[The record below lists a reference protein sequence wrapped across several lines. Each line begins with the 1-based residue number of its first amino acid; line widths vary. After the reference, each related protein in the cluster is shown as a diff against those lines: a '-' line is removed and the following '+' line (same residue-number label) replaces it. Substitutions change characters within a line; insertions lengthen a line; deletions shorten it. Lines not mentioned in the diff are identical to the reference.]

1 MDDRIN
7 LYLFV
12 GFWLL
17 LIIGSVT
24 GVLVFYT
31 DFGPSETSEEVDY
44 SVSVPEEALVGEEI
58 EAQLNSEEA
67 EVQEIEARL
76 DGEII
81 GETDEEGRIEFISE
95 EEGIKTLIFE
105 TEREITRN
113 IKFES
118 EEPEEINLDL
128 EVDKDDVEVSESF
141 TTEASTEREIQS
153 FSWTIN
159 ETELE
164 ESGSSITESF
174 EEAGVYEITV
184 AAEKEELQDEASI
197 EINVFETEEELDEE
211 GAEEQEQESDEDES
225 DEEDSQDQDE
235 DTGEESEDEEDEF
248 QEPVISLDMPEDGE
262 TIETFEDKEDIEF
275 EFTVEDRGDAS
286 EITLEIEETGHEYTR
301 PVTSGQI
308 YMHEFED
315 IPASEEGETYTW
327 SVSTESNEFEE
338 STSFELEIVEPGAI
352 LNINDET
359 ELGDGEVEF
368 NYFAESDVEAELEIE
383 IIADEELSRTWDQC
397 DESGN
402 LEEETVSYDDG
413 EAVRSFDMGIFGGQK
428 FEDADFTE
436 ILIIEGE
443 YSWRG
448 EITAVEENR
457 VLDSAGSQTF
467 VTTDQPE
474 EDSEEDCSEGGG

>member
-24 GVLVFYT
+24 SVIVFYT
-31 DFGPSETSEEVDY
+31 DFDSSEASEEVDY
-44 SVSVPEEALVGEEI
+44 NVSVPDEALVGEEI
-58 EAQLNSEEA
+58 EAQLTSEKGG
-67 EVQEIEARL
+67 VQEVEVRL
-76 DGEII
+76 DGEKI
-81 GETDEEGRIEFISE
+81 GETDTEGRIEFVAE
-95 EEGIKTLIFE
+95 EEGVKTLTFE
-105 TEREITRN
+105 AKREITRN
-113 IKFES
+113 IVSES
-118 EEPEEINLDL
+118 KEPERINLDL
-128 EVDKDDVEVSESF
+128 ETDQQEVEVSESF
-141 TTEASTEREIQS
+141 TAEAYAEREVQS
-153 FSWTIN
+153 FAWSIN

-164 ESGSSITESF
+164 DSSSSITRSF
-174 EEAGVYEITV
+174 PETGTYDITV
-184 AAEKEELQDEASI
+184 TAETEELQDEASI
-197 EINVFETEEELDEE
+197 KINVFETEEEL
-211 GAEEQEQESDEDES
+211 DEDES

-235 DTGEESEDEEDEF
+235 YTGEESEDEEDEF
-248 QEPVISLDMPEDGE
+248 QEPVISLDSPNQGE
-262 TIETFEDKEDIEF
+262 TIETFEDETDVEF

-286 EITLEIEETGHEYTR
+286 EITLEIEEIRHEYTR

-352 LNINDET
+352 LNLNDET

-397 DESGN
+397 NESGN

-413 EAVRSFDMGIFGGQK
+413 ETVRSFDMGIFGGQK

-457 VLDSAGSQTF
+457 VLDSAGLQTF